1 MYKMGN
7 VQNFYCQHKKYA
19 RFDSLMPKYDTHR
32 WHYFNKASVINTSQC
47 IELYLNQITRLKAII
62 QQYYFA
68 QKYIL

>member
-32 WHYFNKASVINTSQC
+32 WHYFNKVYI
-47 IELYLNQITRLKAII
+47 YLNQITRLKAII
-62 QQYYFA
+62 QQY
-68 QKYIL
+68 